1 MLTPNTTLQH
11 GRYRIIRPIGQG
23 GMGAVYEAY
32 DNNLSNRVALKEALR
47 W

>member
-23 GMGAVYEAY
+23 GMGAVYPKGHY
-32 DNNLSNRVALKEALR
+32 NMRR
-47 W
+47 MITI